1 MSILTLE
8 KVTKSFGSRT
18 LFKEVSFHIEE
29 KDRVGFVGANGTG
42 KTTLFKVLTGKEE
55 YDGGLIAKAGGLTI
69 GTMEQ
74 HVPEDSV
81 QTARDWV
88 LQAFGLLLSLEEQ
101 MELVQ
106 KALDLG
112 QAHEELLLKQ
122 QTLREQYEREGGLF
136 FRSRVEAALT
146 GLGFTGEQKELPLS
160 ALSGGQRSKLGLA
173 RLLVAPAS
181 LLLLDEPTNHLDLAA
196 IEWLEEFLSSYDGA
210 FIVIS
215 HDRYFLDRVTTK
227 TLELEHRRVKV
238 YNGGY
243 SAYLDFKKEQR
254 EIEQKHYEEQL
265 KEIHRLEDVVTEMKR
280 WNREKSIKRAESKE
294 KVIEKLTEQL
304 EKPES
309 ESKTI
314 HFSFVANHTG
324 PNEVLDVDNA
334 SMSFGETTLYN
345 RVNFGLRRGERVFL
359 IGANGCGKTTLFRQ
373 LMGEYHGVGTIEYGP
388 GVTVGYYDQTGAT
401 LHPHKTVLNEVWD
414 EFPQLDETKVR
425 CSLAAFLFKGEDVF
439 KLVETCSGGERAR
452 ISLLKTMLR
461 GDNLLLL
468 DEPTNHLDIGSREA
482 LEEAL
487 CGYNGTLFMVSH
499 DRYFINKLADRVLFM
514 TPDGL
519 ETFQGGYDHFLQKVK
534 QATPT
539 ETLKKETVGAGGQ
552 AYKDRKKKESD
563 LRKLKTL
570 VGRLESQVFEL
581 EEEINSIKQQLE
593 SPEVACDYKQM
604 MELTQQLQELQE
616 LAEVRTLEWAEAV
629 EQLEESEK

>member
-1 MSILTLE
+1 MSILSLE
-8 KVTKSFGSRT
+8 NVTKSFGSRT
-18 LFKEVSFHIEE
+18 LFREVSFHIEE

-55 YDGGLIAKAGGLTI
+55 YDSGLISKANRLTI

-88 LQAFGLLLSLEEQ
+88 LKAFEPLLLLEQQ

-106 KALDLG
+106 KALDGG

-122 QTLREQYEREGGLF
+122 QILREQYERDGGLF

-146 GLGFTGEQKELPLS
+146 GLGFTATQKELPLS
-160 ALSGGQRSKLGLA
+160 SLSGGQRSKLGLA

-215 HDRYFLDRVTTK
+215 HDRYFLDKVTTK
-227 TLELEHRRVKV
+227 TMELEHNRIGM
-238 YNGGY
+238 YNGNYSGY
-243 SAYLDFKKEQR
+243 LTFKKEQR
-254 EIEQKHYEEQL
+254 EIQKKHYEEQL
-265 KEIHRLEDVVTEMKR
+265 REIHRLEEVVTEMKK

-314 HFSFVANHTG
+314 HFTFTANHTG
-324 PNEVLDVDNA
+324 PNEVLNVENA
-334 SMSFGETTLYN
+334 SMGFGEGPLYQG
-345 RVNFGLRRGERVFL
+345 VNFGLRRGERVFL
-359 IGANGCGKTTLFRQ
+359 IGANGCGKTSLLRQ
-373 LMGEYHGVGTIEYGP
+373 LMGEYKGSGFIEYGP
-388 GVTVGYYDQTGAT
+388 GVTVGYYDQTGAS
-401 LHPHKTVLNEVWD
+401 LHPNKTVLNEVWD
-414 EFPQLDETKVR
+414 DFTYLEESTLR
-425 CSLAAFLFKGEDVF
+425 NSLAAFLFRGEDVF
-439 KLVETCSGGERAR
+439 KMVETCSGGERAR
-452 ISLLKTMLR
+452 ISLLKTML
-461 GDNLLLL
+461 GGHNLLLL

-487 CGYNGTLFMVSH
+487 EGYNGTLLMVSH
-499 DRYFINKLADRVLFM
+499 DRYFINKLANRVLFM
-514 TPDGL
+514 TPNGL
-519 ETFQGGYDHFLQKVK
+519 EPFEGGYDDFLGKVQKSK
-534 QATPT
+534 PEPT
-539 ETLKKETVGAGGQ
+539 KKETVGAGGQ
-552 AYKDRKKKESD
+552 AYKERKQREST
-563 LRKLKTL
+563 LRKLKTQ
-570 VGRLESQVFEL
+570 VVRLEEQIEKT
-581 EEEINSIKQQLE
+581 EQEIASLKEQLE
-593 SPEVACDYKQM
+593 APEVVSDYKKM
-604 MELTQQLQELQE
+604 MELSSLLEETQA
-616 LAEVRTLEWAEAV
+616 LAEEYTLQWAECS
-629 EQLEESEK
+629 EQLEEFNN